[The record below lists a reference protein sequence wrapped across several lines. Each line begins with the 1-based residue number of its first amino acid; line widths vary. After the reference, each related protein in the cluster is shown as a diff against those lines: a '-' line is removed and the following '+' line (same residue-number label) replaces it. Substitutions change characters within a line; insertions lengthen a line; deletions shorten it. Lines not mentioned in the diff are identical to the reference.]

1 MRKQLILISFLGAL
15 LAARALHAQTPPA
28 SKEGGKPPA
37 MKMRDC
43 SQAPDPKAC
52 EERQA
57 KMRQA
62 HEQAEVACKGKEG
75 PERRACMGEQM
86 CAQAKDPAQCRE
98 RMGKH
103 AEKGKHPEHGMK
115 GRDCSNAPDPK
126 ACQER
131 NAQMREAFQKAEATC
146 KGKEG
151 PERRACMVEQMCAQA
166 KDPAECR
173 ARAAKGG
180 ERKGQS

>member
-1 MRKQLILISFLGAL
+1 MRKQLILVSFLGAL
-15 LAARALHAQTPPA
+15 LGAGTLHAQTPA
-28 SKEGGKPPA
+28 PA
-37 MKMRDC
+37 MKGRDC
-43 SQAPDPKAC
+43 SQAADPKAC
-52 EERQA
+52 EERRA
-57 KMRQA
+57 KIRHA
-62 HEQAEVACKGKEG
+62 YEQAEAACTGKEG
-75 PERRACMGEQM
+75 ADHRACMGEQM

-103 AEKGKHPEHGMK
+103 AKHRMK
-115 GRDCSNAPDPK
+115 DRDCSKAADPK

-131 NAQMREAFQKAEATC
+131 NARMREAFQSAEAAC

-151 PERRACMVEQMCAQA
+151 PDHRACMVDQMCSQA

-180 ERKGQS
+180 HRGQS

>member
-1 MRKQLILISFLGAL
+1 MRNQLILVSFLGAL
-15 LAARALHAQTPPA
+15 LCAGTLHAGTPA
-28 SKEGGKPPA
+28 AGMRS
-37 MKMRDC
+37 RDC

-52 EERQA
+52 EERHAQ
-57 KMRQA
+57 MRQA
-62 HEQAEVACKGKEG
+62 HEQAEAACKGKEG
-75 PERRACMGEQM
+75 QDHRACMGEQM

-98 RMGKH
+98 RMGKR
-103 AEKGKHPEHGMK
+103 AEHHTK
-115 GRDCSNAPDPK
+115 DCSKAPDPK

-131 NAQMREAFQKAEATC
+131 QARMREAFQAAEAAC

-151 PERRACMVEQMCAQA
+151 PDHRACMVDSMCAQA

-180 ERKGQS
+180 RRGQS